1 MAATVGFSSNG
12 PVPWT
17 LSDTEVNN
25 LYRDLELG
33 TVLTLF
39 YSKKSQRPERRTF
52 QVKLETRQIIW
63 TRGTDKIEGESKL
76 RLAFG
81 CLTQDWWMVNQ
92 CLALWVQKR
101 VLGVVFACFITTV
114 LVPTAISYLYLILFP
129 FTVVDAVFIKGL
141 FNET

>member
-76 RLAFG
+76 RLASG
-81 CLTQDWWMVNQ
+81 CLTQDWWIVNQ
-92 CLALWVQKR
+92 CLALRVLKR
-101 VLGVVFACFITTV
+101 VLGVVFAYFKTTV
-114 LVPTAISYLYLILFP
+114 LVPTDISYLYLILFP
-129 FTVVDAVFIKGL
+129 FKVVDAVFIKAY
-141 FNET
+141 

>member
-76 RLAFG
+76 RLASG
-81 CLTQDWWMVNQ
+81 CLTQDWWIVNQ
-92 CLALWVQKR
+92 CLALRVLKR
-101 VLGVVFACFITTV
+101 VLGVVFAYFKTTV
-114 LVPTAISYLYLILFP
+114 LVPTDISYLYLILFP
-129 FTVVDAVFIKGL
+129 FKVVDTVFIKAY
-141 FNET
+141 